1 MASRDSRTVIHLE
14 WFNVTYRSVGTVV
27 LTVLLLL
34 GAGGGYWFYKLHY
47 LPQAEAETAIDR
59 AENRLGEAASLGS
72 EGRHQEIVGGARLA
86 LDEARSEYMDRKY
99 EHAQVAAI
107 RSENLSAKA
116 IGLARG
122 SDPKTRMVRFYRIE
136 GDVRVKPAGEFSWE
150 PAKAKMTLQIGDQVK
165 TSSSASAQLIYFDGT
180 VTTIQPGSLLE
191 IRDLYEDPVT
201 MVRRVKEK
209 LNWGEVKASTQKR
222 NVRGSYHEVSTDK
235 VAARTEDAGEFR
247 VAYHRWHKTA
257 EFDVFDG
264 HVTVDARA
272 KKESLVGG
280 ERIRAAEDGQ
290 LQQKES
296 LPGVPRLLSP
306 SDQRVFIY
314 EDPQQ
319 EKITLSWEGVSGASR
334 YHLTIAD
341 RALFAETLY
350 DAERK
355 ETTAV
360 INGVAPGSYY
370 WRVAALSDKGV
381 RGPFSSAR
389 RFRISSQ
396 QIRDHADTEA
406 PELEISDFVAIG
418 AMVIINGRTEP
429 GANVWVDNEKIDVDD
444 NGTFYAVI
452 RLRKEGFNELQFLA
466 QDTSG
471 NETAMNRS
479 AYVESF

>member
-1 MASRDSRTVIHLE
+1 MASKDTRSLIQVE

-27 LTVLLLL
+27 LTALLAL
-34 GAGGGYWFYKLHY
+34 GSIGGYWFYRFQW
-47 LPQAEAETAIDR
+47 LPRTEAGTAIDR
-59 AENRLGEAASLGS
+59 ADNRLGEAASLGS
-72 EGRHQEIVGGARLA
+72 DGQQAEIVSGARLL
-86 LDEARSEYMDRKY
+86 LDEARSEFTGRKY
-99 EHAQVAAI
+99 ETARVAAI
-107 RSENLSAKA
+107 RSENLSSKA

-122 SDPKTRMVRFYRIE
+122 GDRKQRMVRFYRIE

-150 PAKAKMTLQIGDQVK
+150 QAKAKMTLQIGDQVK

-180 VTTIQPGSLLE
+180 ITTIQPGSLLE

-201 MVRRVKEK
+201 MVRRVREK
-209 LNWGEVKASTQKR
+209 LNWGELKASTQKR
-222 NVRGSYHEVSTDK
+222 NVRGSYHEVSTEQ
-235 VAARTEDAGEFR
+235 VSARTEDAGEFR
-247 VAYHRWHKTA
+247 VAYHRWNKTA
-257 EFDVFDG
+257 EVDVFDG
-264 HVTVDARA
+264 HLTVDARSR
-272 KKESLVGG
+272 KESLVGG
-280 ERIRAAEDGQ
+280 ERIRAGEDGR
-290 LQQKES
+290 LLQKES

-314 EDPQQ
+314 EDPQK
-319 EKITLSWEGVSGASR
+319 EKITLSWEGVASASR
-334 YHLTIAD
+334 YHLMIAD

-370 WRVAALSDKGV
+370 WRVAALSEKGV
-381 RGPFSSAR
+381 QGPFSPAR

-396 QIRDHADTEA
+396 QIRDQADTEA
-406 PELEISDFVAIG
+406 PDLEISDFVAIG
-418 AMVIINGRTEP
+418 AMVIVNGRTEP

-444 NGTFYAVI
+444 SGTFYAVI
-452 RLRKEGFNELQFLA
+452 RLRREGFNELQFVA
-466 QDTSG
+466 QDSAG